1 MRWIFKF
8 IMNFEVITLFPK
20 AFDLINN
27 LGVITRALEK
37 NLINVNLHDLRE
49 YGEGSYRQVDDK
61 PYGGGS
67 GMVLKPEPIYK
78 AHDSI
83 NKLPSRKTLLMTP
96 QGKVLKQQ
104 DLLRWSSLDQLIIIC
119 GQYEGFDERV
129 RCLADE
135 EVSMGDYVLSG
146 GEIPAIS
153 IINGL
158 TRLLPGTLGD
168 PGSLIDES
176 HNSSLLEY
184 PHYTRPLIF
193 KEMRVPDILISG
205 NHEEIKLWRKQK
217 MLERTLNRRNDLISN
232 EDYKKIPKS
241 KIINED
247 SNGKMKFRV
256 GNGYDI
262 HRLVK
267 GRNLIIGGV
276 KLYHPDNLGLDGHS
290 DADVLSHSIMD
301 ALLGALSLGDIGKY
315 FPPSDQKWK
324 NADSLFLLSKVIEL
338 IRKKGWEVNNI
349 DSVIVAERPKIKPH
363 VELMKNNISNTLRV
377 DSDYIGIKATTNE
390 KLGPEGKEEGISCHS
405 VVLLEKK
412 E

>member
-1 MRWIFKF
+1 
-8 IMNFEVITLFPK
+8 MNRFSFDVITLFPK
-20 AFDLINN
+20 AFELINN

-49 YGEGSYRQVDDK
+49 YGEGNYRQVDDK

-83 NKLPSRKTLLMTP
+83 DKLPNSKTLLMTP

-135 EVSMGDYVLSG
+135 EVSIGDYVLSG
-146 GEIPAIS
+146 GEIPSIS

-193 KEMRVPDILISG
+193 REMRVPDILVSG

-217 MLERTLNRRNDLISN
+217 MLERTLDRRNDLISN
-232 EDYKKIPKS
+232 DDYKKLPKS
-241 KIINED
+241 KRINRD
-247 SNGKMKFRV
+247 SNEIMKFRI

-262 HRLVK
+262 HRLVE
-267 GRNLIIGGV
+267 GRDLIIGGV
-276 KLYHPDNLGLDGHS
+276 KMQHPDNLGLDGHS

-338 IRKKGWEVNNI
+338 IRKEGWEVNNI

-363 VELMKNNISNTLRV
+363 VQLIKNNISNTLQING
-377 DSDYIGIKATTNE
+377 SFIGIKATTNE
-390 KLGPEGKEEGISCHS
+390 KLGPEGREEGISCHS

>member
-1 MRWIFKF
+1 MSN
-8 IMNFEVITLFPK
+8 MNFEIITLFPK
-20 AFDLINN
+20 AFELIKN

-37 NLINVNLHDLRE
+37 KLINVNLYDLRE
-49 YGEGSYRQVDDK
+49 YGEGSYKQVDDK

-83 NKLPSRKTLLMTP
+83 DKLQNSKTLLMTP
-96 QGKVLKQQ
+96 QGQVLKQQ

-135 EVSMGDYVLSG
+135 EVSIGDYVLSG
-146 GEIPAIS
+146 GEIPSIS

-193 KEMRVPDILISG
+193 REMRVPDILVSG

-217 MLERTLNRRNDLISN
+217 MLERTLDRRNDLISN
-232 EDYKKIPKS
+232 EDYKKVPKS
-241 KIINED
+241 KRINRD
-247 SNGKMKFRV
+247 SNEIMKFRI

-262 HRLVK
+262 HRLVE
-267 GRNLIIGGV
+267 GRDLIIGGV
-276 KLYHPDNLGLDGHS
+276 KMQHPDNLGLDGHS

-338 IRKKGWEVNNI
+338 IRKEGWEVNNI

-363 VELMKNNISNTLRV
+363 VQVMKNNISNTLQING
-377 DSDYIGIKATTNE
+377 SFIGIKATTNE
-390 KLGPEGKEEGISCHS
+390 RLGPEGREEGISCHS

>member
-1 MRWIFKF
+1 MTSF
-8 IMNFEVITLFPK
+8 NFDVITLFPK
-20 AFDLINN
+20 AFESINN
-27 LGVITRALEK
+27 LGVITRALDK

-49 YGEGSYRQVDDK
+49 YGEGNYRQVDDK

-78 AHDSI
+78 AHNSI
-83 NKLPSRKTLLMTP
+83 DKLPNSKTLLMTP

-135 EVSMGDYVLSG
+135 EVSIGDYVLSG
-146 GEIPAIS
+146 GEIPSIS

-193 KEMRVPDILISG
+193 REMSVPDILVSG

-217 MLERTLNRRNDLISN
+217 MLERTLDRRNDLISN
-232 EDYKKIPKS
+232 EDYKKVPKS
-241 KIINED
+241 KRINRD
-247 SNGKMKFRV
+247 SNEIMKFRI

-262 HRLVK
+262 HRLVE
-267 GRNLIIGGV
+267 GRDLIIGGV
-276 KLYHPDNLGLDGHS
+276 KMQHPDNLGLDGHS

-338 IRKKGWEVNNI
+338 IRKEGWEVNNI

-363 VELMKNNISNTLRV
+363 VQVMKNNISNTLQING
-377 DSDYIGIKATTNE
+377 SFIGIKATTNE
-390 KLGPEGKEEGISCHS
+390 KLGPEGREEGISCHS

>member
-1 MRWIFKF
+1 MTRF
-8 IMNFEVITLFPK
+8 NFDVITLFPK
-20 AFDLINN
+20 AFELINN

-49 YGEGSYRQVDDK
+49 YGEGNYRQVDDK

-83 NKLPSRKTLLMTP
+83 DKLPNSKTLLMTP

-135 EVSMGDYVLSG
+135 EVSIGDYVLSG
-146 GEIPAIS
+146 GEIPSIS

-193 KEMRVPDILISG
+193 REMRVPDILVSG

-217 MLERTLNRRNDLISN
+217 MLERTLDRRNDLISN
-232 EDYKKIPKS
+232 DDYKKLPKS
-241 KIINED
+241 KRIKRD
-247 SNGKMKFRV
+247 SNEIMKFRI

-262 HRLVK
+262 HRLVE
-267 GRNLIIGGV
+267 GRDLIIGGV
-276 KLYHPDNLGLDGHS
+276 KMQHPDNLGLDGHS

-338 IRKKGWEVNNI
+338 IRKEGWEVNNI

-363 VELMKNNISNTLRV
+363 VQLMKNNISNTLQING
-377 DSDYIGIKATTNE
+377 SFIGIKATTNE
-390 KLGPEGKEEGISCHS
+390 KLGPEGREEGISCHS